1 MKGVIKSCRATP
13 RDQWEKVWK
22 RHVKQP
28 EDETD
33 GFAALF
39 EAAMSSSIAND
50 TVLAARIVVE
60 LGSGGAVQMKPI
72 GDALEKTAGKLELL
86 VEGNEDAWH
95 LHSEVLA
102 HLFPKT
108 SSSSWGFSLRGWNW
122 TTWWNMVTKVLTV
135 PVHDRSADILI
146 LVLVMIQ
153 EESNTEIK
161 QMQVWREYHRIAK
174 YDRIAKVRKILC
186 DWVEFDDVTLAETL
200 QPYGVDI

>member
-1 MKGVIKSCRATP
+1 
-13 RDQWEKVWK
+13 
-22 RHVKQP
+22 
-28 EDETD
+28 
-33 GFAALF
+33 
-39 EAAMSSSIAND
+39 
-50 TVLAARIVVE
+50 
-60 LGSGGAVQMKPI
+60 
-72 GDALEKTAGKLELL
+72 
-86 VEGNEDAWH
+86 
-95 LHSEVLA
+95 
-102 HLFPKT
+102 
-108 SSSSWGFSLRGWNW
+108 
-122 TTWWNMVTKVLTV
+122 MVTKVLTV